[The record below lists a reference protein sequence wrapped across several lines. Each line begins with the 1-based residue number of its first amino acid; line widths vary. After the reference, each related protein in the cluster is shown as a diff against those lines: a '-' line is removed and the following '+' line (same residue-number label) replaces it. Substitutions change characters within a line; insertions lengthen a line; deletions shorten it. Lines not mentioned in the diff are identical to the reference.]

1 MSKLCLVAIITLVV
15 AGCASLPN
23 TGNRIPVEFTLC
35 EYTPSPGLAPRKVTG
50 LEREVYLRGQAV
62 LSTVHIASA
71 QVTES
76 QYGGTHHINITFTKE
91 GTSIF
96 AEVTRNNLNKPL
108 AIIVEGEVIS
118 APVIRTEIAG
128 GKAVIS
134 GKFTQEEAQR
144 IASGIMGE

>member
-1 MSKLCLVAIITLVV
+1 MNKLCLVAIITLVV

-35 EYTPSPGLAPRKVTG
+35 ENAPSPGLTPRKVAG
-50 LEREVYLRGQAV
+50 SEREVYIRSQAV
-62 LSTVHIASA
+62 LSTAHIASA

-76 QYGGTHHINITFTKE
+76 PYAGTHQIEITFTKD
-91 GTSIF
+91 GASIF
-96 AEVTRNNLNKPL
+96 AEVTRNNIDKPL

-134 GKFTQEEAQR
+134 GSFTQEEAQR
-144 IASGIMGE
+144 IASGIMGK

>member
-1 MSKLCLVAIITLVV
+1 MSKLCLVAIMTLVV
-15 AGCASLPN
+15 AGCAISPN

-35 EYTPSPGLAPRKVTG
+35 ENTPSPGSAPRKVTG
-50 LEREVYLRGQAV
+50 SEREVYLRGQAV

-76 QYGGTHHINITFTKE
+76 PYGGTHQINITFTKD

-96 AEVTRNNLNKPL
+96 AEVTRNNINKPL

-118 APVIRTEIAG
+118 APIIRVEIAG

-134 GKFTQEEAQR
+134 GALTQEEAQR
-144 IASGIMGE
+144 IASGIMGK